1 MFSHLFRSKLSR
13 QSIDPQPSTQDSKRL
28 PFHIVTDGDPHQ
40 ALLKSHTMNRFFSQ
54 FILASLWMHHGTA
67 FVVAPRFGTHR
78 SVTLQTQRSM
88 FDKMFEEEGP
98 LGKGIT
104 VGKVQ
109 VALIAEDR
117 GENSIFALL
126 EDNARWVADDDEPG
140 SLADLAHEVCMSLLR
155 KKDSWTAACSESKWF
170 KADDYGKAEAQFND
184 WANTEA
190 AKFEKV

>member
-1 MFSHLFRSKLSR
+1 M
-13 QSIDPQPSTQDSKRL
+13 
-28 PFHIVTDGDPHQ
+28 
-40 ALLKSHTMNRFFSQ
+40 
-54 FILASLWMHHGTA
+54 TA
-67 FVVAPRFGTHR
+67 FVVAQRFGTQQ
-78 SVTLQTQRSM
+78 SVASQIQQRM

-109 VALIAEDR
+109 IALIAEDR

-190 AKFEKV
+190 AKFEKVKKELLEINDSTAFSSVQNILTIIIFLALLHRNMFPMAKVKKEDLRLWWSV